1 MNIELLEVS
10 TDDQVLESKIFS
22 FSSEFFLRLSKSE
35 FSKLGVS
42 VKKVVK
48 IDGESIEFKLC
59 DLTPFIKGSIVR
71 FLEELLVD
79 IVSES
84 LDKLG
89 ESPSKDEFAEYTYDL
104 KELAR
109 FIKMLRVSRHT
120 HLKRVG

>member
-1 MNIELLEVS
+1 MDIELLEVS
-10 TDDQVLESKIFS
+10 TDDQVVESEIFS

-48 IDGESIEFKLC
+48 VDGESVDFKLC
-59 DLTPFIKGSIVR
+59 DLSPFIRDSIVR

-79 IVSES
+79 VVTES
-84 LDKLG
+84 LDSLG
-89 ESPSKDEFAEYTYDL
+89 ESPSKDEFEEYTYDL
-104 KELAR
+104 KELTR
-109 FIKMLRVSRHT
+109 FIRTLRIARYT

>member
-1 MNIELLEVS
+1 MDIELLEVS
-10 TDDQVLESKIFS
+10 TDDQVVESEIFS

-48 IDGESIEFKLC
+48 VDGESVEFKLC
-59 DLTPFIKGSIVR
+59 DLSPFIRHSIVR

-79 IVSES
+79 VVTES
-84 LDKLG
+84 LDSLG
-89 ESPSKDEFAEYTYDL
+89 ESPSKDEFEEYTYDL
-104 KELAR
+104 KELIR
-109 FIKMLRVSRHT
+109 FIRTLRIARYT

>member
-1 MNIELLEVS
+1 MNIELLNVS
-10 TDDQVLESKIFS
+10 SDDQIIESEIFS
-22 FSSEFFLRLSKSE
+22 FSSKFFLRLSKSE

-48 IDGESIEFKLC
+48 VDGESVEFKLC
-59 DLTPFIKGSIVR
+59 ELSPFVKGSIIR

-84 LDKLG
+84 LDSLG
-89 ESPSKDEFAEYTYDL
+89 DSPSKSEFEEYTYDL
-104 KELAR
+104 KELTR
-109 FIKMLRVSRHT
+109 FIRMLRVGEHT